1 MCARD
6 VAFVSEVL
14 SLLLLFF
21 EFEVELV
28 GLARRRRV
36 VDGGV
41 GDVAVPVY
49 HRVEQRMQ
57 RGSISV
63 VGGIPLRKVSG
74 EEREEQGQVTA
85 LRITRSR
92 IA

>member
-1 MCARD
+1 M
-6 VAFVSEVL
+6 
-14 SLLLLFF
+14 
-21 EFEVELV
+21 

-49 HRVEQRMQ
+49 HRVEQRM
-57 RGSISV
+57 RGSIG

-74 EEREEQGQVTA
+74 GERRGAGSGNNITDNEVEKC
-85 LRITRSR
+85 LRILQGDSDLLPQLCEL
-92 IA
+92 IVFSYID

>member
-1 MCARD
+1 MTKDKGQLSIKPKNLAD
-6 VAFVSEVL
+6 VIGMSTTPL
-14 SLLLLFF
+14 
-21 EFEVELV
+21 EVELV
-28 GLARRRRV
+28 GLAGRRRV

-74 EEREEQGQVTA
+74 NERRGKSGV
-85 LRITRSR
+85 R
-92 IA
+92 

>member
-1 MCARD
+1 M
-6 VAFVSEVL
+6 
-14 SLLLLFF
+14 
-21 EFEVELV
+21 

-49 HRVEQRMQ
+49 HRVEQRM
-57 RGSISV
+57 RGSIS

-74 EEREEQGQVTA
+74 EERRGAGSGNNITDNEVEKCPSILEEEKEIIEYHIHPSIP
-85 LRITRSR
+85 RN
-92 IA
+92 